1 MYEEITSQSGRQFD
15 PSAVEAFKKCY
26 VEMLKIRDKFPDDEN
41 DEENLVSVN
50 TQVVTAEN
58 DKFNEQEE
66 QKKRRAI
73 PKINIDPAL
82 VTPIS
87 I

>member
-1 MYEEITSQSGRQFD
+1 
-15 PSAVEAFKKCY
+15 
-26 VEMLKIRDKFPDDEN
+26 MLKIRDKFPDDEN